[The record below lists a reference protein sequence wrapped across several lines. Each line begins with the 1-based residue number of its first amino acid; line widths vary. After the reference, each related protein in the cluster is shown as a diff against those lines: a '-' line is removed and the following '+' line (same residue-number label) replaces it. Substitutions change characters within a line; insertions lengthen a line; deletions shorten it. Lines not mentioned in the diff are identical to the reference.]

1 MEPVVTTPAR
11 GALSSRPTWREVAI
25 LVAIVALAALL
36 RLPGLDQR
44 GAWDADQGTDMLVLQ
59 GLVDRGE
66 VPLLGPRT
74 SIGTFH
80 HGAVYYYL
88 LAPAAFISGA
98 DPVVVTGEIALFGI
112 GAVVAVW
119 WLARLVA
126 GPVAGLAAGLLMAVS
141 PAGIEASTFIWN
153 PNLIP
158 LASAVA
164 FAAALHAVRS
174 RHARW
179 WLLSAV
185 GAMVVMQ
192 CHVLGVVVLPPL
204 IVAWLADVRGRR
216 RWDGRIWPAM
226 GAGAGALAI
235 IAVGY
240 LPLLAYE
247 LGGDFAETRAIL
259 AYLGGGGSGA
269 ASGLLDRIGIV
280 GLRSVSWPISGLLT
294 DRLVLSLV
302 AVAVAC
308 ALAAVSVVVA
318 RGASRRAAGWL
329 AGSVLWAVIAL
340 ALFAPSLAVITPG
353 LPNDH
358 YHSFLDPLVL
368 ALVGAGLAQV
378 AGVGVTRASSLAR
391 PLVAAGAGVLLVA
404 VSVLAWPPAIS
415 PDGGWRLVDQAA
427 ARTIDALVGGSDSQ
441 PRPFALDGIP
451 PFKNANALRFPLEH
465 RGATPLPAGN
475 NAGDGTEVVVCDPL
489 FDDVMGVACGGP
501 AETEWGVTQAPE
513 LTILDRFEAGP
524 RRVITVYAPPP

>member
-1 MEPVVTTPAR
+1 MIEPAVDTLPAR
-11 GALSSRPTWREVAI
+11 PKWREVAI
-25 LVAIVALAALL
+25 LIAIVALAALL

-88 LAPAAFISGA
+88 LAPAAYLSGA
-98 DPVVVTGEIALFGI
+98 DPVAVTGEIALFGI

-164 FAAALHAVRS
+164 FAAALHAIRS

-179 WLLSAV
+179 WLLSAL

-216 RWDGRIWPAM
+216 RAGERLGTAL

-235 IAVGY
+235 IAAGY
-240 LPLLAYE
+240 VPLLAFE
-247 LGGDFAETRAIL
+247 LGHDFAETRAIV

-269 ASGLLDRIGIV
+269 ASGVLGRIGIV

-294 DRLVLSLV
+294 DRLALSLI
-302 AVAVAC
+302 AVALAC
-308 ALAAVSVVVA
+308 GLAAAAVVVA

-329 AGSVLWAVIAL
+329 AGSVIWAIVAL

-358 YHSFLDPLVL
+358 YHSFLDPLVV
-368 ALVGAGLAQV
+368 ALVAAGLAQV
-378 AGVGVTRASSLAR
+378 AGPGLAPKSTPLR
-391 PLVAAGAGVLLVA
+391 PLIAAGAGVLLVA
-404 VSVLAWPPAIS
+404 VSVLAWPPAVS
-415 PDGGWRLVDQAA
+415 PEGGWRLADRAA
-427 ARTIDALVGGSDSQ
+427 ARVATSVD
-441 PRPFALDGIP
+441 DGQFLLEAIP
-451 PFKNANALRFPLEH
+451 PFKNANAMRFPLEH
-465 RGATPLPAGN
+465 RGAAPLSSGAAGS
-475 NAGDGTEVVVCDPL
+475 ATVVLVCDPL
-489 FDDVMGVACGGP
+489 FDDVMGVACGGH
-501 AETEWGVTQAPE
+501 AEDDWAAAAAPGSA
-513 LTILDRFEAGP
+513 IIDRFNAGP
-524 RRVITVYAPPP
+524 RRVITIYRASP